1 MEFVDGRLFLEK
13 CQELG
18 CPIYNKFEELAR
30 PEFKNEVK
38 VEYEDFESKWLLNN
52 IDWYSMGHDMAI
64 ERETI
69 KVVELDGQLYIM
81 DIYEVY
87 DEIIDYFKKNK

>member
-30 PEFKNEVK
+30 HEFKNEVK

-69 KVVELDGQLYIM
+69 KVVELDGQLYIK

>member
-18 CPIYNKFEELAR
+18 FPIYNKFEELAR
-30 PEFKNEVK
+30 HEFKNEVK

-52 IDWYSMGHDMAI
+52 SDWYSMGHDMAI

>member
-1 MEFVDGRLFLEK
+1 MEFADGRLFFRK

-18 CPIYNKFEELAR
+18 CPFYNKFEDFAR
-30 PEFKNEVK
+30 HEFKNEVK
-38 VEYEDFESKWLLNN
+38 VDYGDFKVGWLLNN

-64 ERETI
+64 DRDTI

-87 DEIIDYFKKNK
+87 DEIIEYFKNKS

>member
-30 PEFKNEVK
+30 HEFKNEVK
-38 VEYEDFESKWLLNN
+38 VECEDFESKWLLNN

>member
-1 MEFVDGRLFLEK
+1 MEFADGRLFLEK

-18 CPIYNKFEELAR
+18 CPIYNRFEDFAR
-30 PEFKNEVK
+30 HEFKNEVK
-38 VEYEDFESKWLLNN
+38 VEYKDFESKWLLNN

-64 ERETI
+64 ARETI
-69 KVVELDGQLYIM
+69 KVAELDGQLYIM

-87 DEIIDYFKKNK
+87 DEIIEYFKNKK

>member
-1 MEFVDGRLFLEK
+1 
-13 CQELG
+13 
-18 CPIYNKFEELAR
+18 
-30 PEFKNEVK
+30 
-38 VEYEDFESKWLLNN
+38 
-52 IDWYSMGHDMAI
+52 MGHDMAI